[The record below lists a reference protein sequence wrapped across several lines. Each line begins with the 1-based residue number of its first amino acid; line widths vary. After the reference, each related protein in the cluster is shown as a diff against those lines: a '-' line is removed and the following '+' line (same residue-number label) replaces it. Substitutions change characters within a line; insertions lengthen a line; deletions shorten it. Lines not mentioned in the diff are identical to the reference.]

1 MAKTIGEGIA
11 AVVAEPIPGEVNV
24 FQPLAGG

>member
-1 MAKTIGEGIA
+1 M
-11 AVVAEPIPGEVNV
+11 VV